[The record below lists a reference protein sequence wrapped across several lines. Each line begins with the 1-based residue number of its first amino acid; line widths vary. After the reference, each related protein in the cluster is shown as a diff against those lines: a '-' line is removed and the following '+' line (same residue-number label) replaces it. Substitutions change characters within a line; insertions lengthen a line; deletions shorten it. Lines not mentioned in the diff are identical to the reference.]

1 MVGTDKSTKYSFL
14 YLVAKRTTS
23 LDAQLLLMLVRPY
36 SVAIFVAA
44 CLLLLLTGLFPSPAL
59 VLFTATATGLLVI
72 VQAILILQS
81 EEPSVSDP
89 KDPMSDYRP
98 D

>member
-1 MVGTDKSTKYSFL
+1 
-14 YLVAKRTTS
+14 
-23 LDAQLLLMLVRPY
+23 MLVRYY

-59 VLFTATATGLLVI
+59 VMFTATATGLLVI
-72 VQAILILQS
+72 LQAILILQS
-81 EEPSVSDP
+81 EEPSAADQE
-89 KDPMSDYRP
+89 DPMADYRP